1 MMYAQIYLMIYI
13 QLGSC
18 VSFISFP
25 LILIL
30 VNHRN
35 DLSATDQD
43 DVKDLTTLLAGI
55 SVSHGSAYGVSCMHA
70 PLHLALLI
78 SPIYLLLP
86 VQLFKKSYNR
96 HMMLSIS
103 QSLGNKKPKII
114 LDVEMAIWRTLFSLA
129 SGLLDPQYFAV
140 PHIFQ
145 WTPLDSCGF
154 LGIPVDSS
162 GLSPQESLE
171 IHRNP

>member
-1 MMYAQIYLMIYI
+1 
-13 QLGSC
+13 
-18 VSFISFP
+18 
-25 LILIL
+25 LIL

-35 DLSATDQD
+35 DLSAADQD

-55 SVSHGSAYGVSCMHA
+55 SASHGSADGVSCMRA

-96 HMMLSIS
+96 HTMLSIS

-114 LDVEMAIWRTLFSLA
+114 LDVETAIWRTLFSLA
-129 SGLLDPQYFAV
+129 SGLLDP
-140 PHIFQ
+140 
-145 WTPLDSCGF
+145 LDLLQRLSDQLPWNQIEKALSNDSDRTWF
-154 LGIPVDSS
+154 SLGKCISRKPTF
-162 GLSPQESLE
+162 
-171 IHRNP
+171 R